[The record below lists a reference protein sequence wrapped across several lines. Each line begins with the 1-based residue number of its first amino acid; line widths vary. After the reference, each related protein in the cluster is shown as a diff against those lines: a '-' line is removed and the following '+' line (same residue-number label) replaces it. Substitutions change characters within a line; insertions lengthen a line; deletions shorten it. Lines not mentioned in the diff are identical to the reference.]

1 MFKTTKSKIIFVVIF
16 SVICIIIT
24 ALLIAYKNIDI
35 TEETNE
41 EKITNAEEKDFPG
54 IDLDGVYNQNDIKFE
69 EKTYQSE
76 KIQARYYA
84 INGLKNITIQ
94 NNINSEIE
102 QLALNCYREKIKDLR
117 EVKNIYVNIDC
128 GANFANTLSFD
139 ITYTAIIA
147 DNVDSNYSGFK
158 SLNYDLTTGEKITID
173 KMFTSDAP
181 IENILRESAYYSI
194 VRYKAE
200 ETLSGD
206 FIVNDYGDIE
216 EEVLQFINAYKNGK
230 ITEFFYT
237 PKYIYMYYNNK
248 LISME
253 MKKWAEYISIY
264 NRYLTDETIFT
275 SNNIGIKNL
284 YTLSNI
290 RTEDLY
296 YVNYQNE
303 KNYLVKIFLVDYGT
317 EAMYKDKQDKIIKA
331 KIQEIESEIE
341 KMKKLV
347 NQNPNNF
354 YIMNYLISFGTQQE
368 PSIEQTVTHI
378 NEYGNTYEVTVHDFE
393 EILKPIVKE
402 NDRKDSIDS
411 IENYIYDFTDIL
423 KISPETTEEYYNLET
438 GEKVVI

>member
-41 EKITNAEEKDFPG
+41 EKITTAKEKDFPG

-76 KIQARYYA
+76 KVQARYYA

-117 EVKNIYVNIDC
+117 EVENIYVNIEYS
-128 GANFANTLSFD
+128 ANFANTLSVD
-139 ITYTAIIA
+139 MTYTFTIA
-147 DNVDSNYSGFK
+147 DVSHINSK
-158 SLNYDLTTGEKITID
+158 TLNYDLTTGEKITID
-173 KMFTSDAP
+173 KLFTSDAP
-181 IENILRESAYYSI
+181 IENILRETAYYGI
-194 VRYKAE
+194 VEYKAE
-200 ETLSGD
+200 RTLSGD

-216 EEVLQFINAYKNGK
+216 GEVLQFINAYKNGK
-230 ITEFFYT
+230 MTEFFYT
-237 PKYIYMYYNNK
+237 PKYIYIYYNNK
-248 LISME
+248 LISIE

-290 RTEDLY
+290 RTGDLY

-303 KNYLVKIFLVDYGT
+303 KNYLVKIFLEVYGT
-317 EAMYKDKQDKIIKA
+317 GTMYRDKQDEIIKA
-331 KIQEIESEIE
+331 KIQEIEAEIE

-354 YIMNYLISFGTQQE
+354 YIMNYLISFETQQE
-368 PSIEQTVTHI
+368 PSTSQTVTHI

-402 NDRKDSIDS
+402 NDRKDSD
-411 IENYIYDFTDIL
+411 EGYIYNFTDIL